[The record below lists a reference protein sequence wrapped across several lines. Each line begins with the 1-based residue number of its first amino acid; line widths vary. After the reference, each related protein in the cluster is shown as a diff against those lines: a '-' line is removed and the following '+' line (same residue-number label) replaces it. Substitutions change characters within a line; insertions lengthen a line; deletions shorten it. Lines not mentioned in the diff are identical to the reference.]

1 MGMRVFIA
9 IDIPDNVKEE
19 ILRIQKKLPEFSGK
33 LTEKENLHLT
43 LKFLG
48 EISEQEVEKI
58 KNKLKEIKLEK
69 FDAGISEI
77 GVFNKNFI
85 KIIWIKLD
93 NCEELQKEIDSK
105 LENLFEKEE
114 RFMSHLT
121 IARVKNVKDKKKFIS
136 EIEKIKINK
145 INFLVSSFK
154 LKKSDLAGKK
164 PVYEDI
170 LEVKL
175 V

>member
-1 MGMRVFIA
+1 MRVFIS

-33 LTEKENLHLT
+33 LTEEENLHLT

-48 EISEQEVEKI
+48 EIDEKQVKEI
-58 KNKLKEIKLEK
+58 KDKLSEIKLER
-69 FDAGISEI
+69 FYARLGEV
-77 GVFNKNFI
+77 GVFNKKFI

-93 NCEELQKEIDSK
+93 NCEKLQKEIDSK
-105 LENLFEKEE
+105 LSDLFPKEK

-121 IARVKNVKDKKKFIS
+121 IARVKNIKDKKKFIS

-145 INFLVSSFK
+145 INFLVSEFK
-154 LKKSDLAGKK
+154 LKKSTLTQDG

-170 LEVKL
+170 LEVEL
-175 V
+175 D